1 MLTFL
6 PLIAMAFF
14 FIIIAVLIVGLFKR
28 LLVNA
33 VLGVIALLVINH
45 YGAEYGISVALN
57 VITFAICA
65 FLGLAGAGLLILL
78 SLLGVIIV

>member
-1 MLTFL
+1 
-6 PLIAMAFF
+6 MALF
-14 FIIIAVLIVGLFKR
+14 FIIIAVLLVGLFKR

-57 VITFAICA
+57 LLTFAICA
-65 FLGLAGAGLLILL
+65 ILGLAGAGLLILAG
-78 SLLGVIIV
+78 LLGYPIA